1 MPKERVVGLICAFLR
16 NERLGITAA
25 TFAAELHEKY
35 PGCVPDGDV
44 DAGDLERLLG
54 EHEGKQ
60 AAAAEAGA
68 DGSAPAQVQAESR
81 PESEDESGDEGW
93 RGALGLTD
101 RDDDDDEDAEREA
114 QGRAAVDGGA
124 QKAVG
129 TTDSPAKERDW
140 DRHESGTD
148 ERAGRRS
155 SASDTQTRHASTS
168 RNGDSSVGE
177 REVMRREAHR
187 GGDRKEETPRSR
199 GDRGA
204 LDRLNAKP
212 APRSAAPS
220 ASPVQPRDARERD
233 RAARERDRNAA
244 PRVQD
249 EKGKLDGAARSSA
262 GLRQADAGRGEDAL
276 NVTVE
281 SHNGWRRQLYR
292 PHQPSPLAAGSC

>member
-1 MPKERVVGLICAFLR
+1 MAFFELGGEDARLQHAAAMRGAPSAPSTSTGRHALQRSAEPNVTASASGPCYASTAGACASSESTPRACALCSLTPASD
-16 NERLGITAA
+16 E
-25 TFAAELHEKY
+25 H
-35 PGCVPDGDV
+35 GDREQC
-44 DAGDLERLLG
+44 LER
-54 EHEGKQ
+54 
-60 AAAAEAGA
+60 
-68 DGSAPAQVQAESR
+68 
-81 PESEDESGDEGW
+81 
-93 RGALGLTD
+93 
-101 RDDDDDEDAEREA
+101 
-114 QGRAAVDGGA
+114 
-124 QKAVG
+124 
-129 TTDSPAKERDW
+129 
-140 DRHESGTD
+140 
-148 ERAGRRS
+148 
-155 SASDTQTRHASTS
+155 SDASTS
-168 RNGDSSVGE
+168 RDGDSSVGE

-233 RAARERDRNAA
+233 RAARERNRNAA

-276 NVTVE
+276 NVAVE